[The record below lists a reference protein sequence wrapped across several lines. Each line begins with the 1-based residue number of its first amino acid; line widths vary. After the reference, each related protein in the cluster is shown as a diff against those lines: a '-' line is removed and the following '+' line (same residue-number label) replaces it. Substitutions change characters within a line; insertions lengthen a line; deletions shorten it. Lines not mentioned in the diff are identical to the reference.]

1 MIELVI
7 AFVIGAV
14 SGAGGMWFVRRP
26 RRPSNPQYI
35 VKRDGKIV
43 HEGDDR
49 MEAKREYKR
58 ILPERESVL
67 FEYGE
72 PIARRGPAG

>member
-14 SGAGGMWFVRRP
+14 SGAGGMW
-26 RRPSNPQYI
+26 YI